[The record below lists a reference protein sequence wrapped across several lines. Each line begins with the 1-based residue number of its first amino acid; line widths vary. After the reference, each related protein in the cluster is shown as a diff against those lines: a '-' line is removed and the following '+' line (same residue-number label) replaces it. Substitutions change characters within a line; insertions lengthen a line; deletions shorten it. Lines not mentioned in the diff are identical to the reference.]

1 MNLLGHYLSTPLEGG
16 PLGRR
21 AKGLV
26 CLGTPQIY
34 TGTQVPHGRA
44 VRGRGHLRD
53 TMGGSTEPAVGGG
66 EGCLWELGRRRAGTA
81 GPGSPGLG
89 CGSGSKSRSEATGKG
104 A

>member
-66 EGCLWELGRRRAGTA
+66 GVPLGVGQKEGRHSRARKPRLGMRERQQEQ
-81 GPGSPGLG
+81 
-89 CGSGSKSRSEATGKG
+89 K
-104 A
+104 